1 MQCVPTDSADD
12 SMRLPRCDSLHDT
25 GTDKDA
31 DMDTDA
37 YDASLQIPQMTQ
49 CGCHS
54 VTAIH
59 YEDVG
64 APNLLHHGIED
75 ATFQ

>member
-1 MQCVPTDSADD
+1 VTA
-12 SMRLPRCDSLHDT
+12 LHDANA
-25 GTDKDA
+25 DKDA
-31 DMDTDA
+31 NADTDA
-37 YDASLQIPQMTQ
+37 CDASLQIPQMTQ
-49 CGCHS
+49 CGCHD

-64 APNLLHHGIED
+64 APNLLHLGIVD